1 MGEVINLR
9 SFRKSKERDERAR
22 KASENRA
29 VTGRNKAERKRDHA
43 EKEATVSFLDKR
55 KLESEGDEEAS

>member
-29 VTGRNKAERKRDHA
+29 VNGRSKAERKRDDVD
-43 EKEATVSFLDKR
+43 KEATISFLDKR

>member
-22 KASENRA
+22 KAAENRA
-29 VTGRNKAERKRDHA
+29 RLGRTKGERKRA
-43 EKEATVSFLDKR
+43 WPL
-55 KLESEGDEEAS
+55 

>member
-29 VTGRNKAERKRDHA
+29 VNGRNKAERKRDRV